1 MNKEEYMSLA
11 LKEAFK
17 AKKIDEVPVG
27 CIIVKNDKVLAR
39 AYNQKIRKKDP
50 TSHAEIECIKKAC
63 NKLKSYYL
71 DDCDMYI
78 TLEPCMMCTG
88 AIIQSRLRKIYIG
101 TKDSKGG
108 SIVSSIELSTVKNIN
123 HYPEIEI
130 GILQEECSK
139 ILKDF
144 FKEKRNKK

>member
-101 TKDSKGG
+101 TEDPKGG

>member
-1 MNKEEYMSLA
+1 MSLA

-71 DDCDMYI
+71 YDCDMYI

-101 TKDSKGG
+101 TKDPKGG

>member
-1 MNKEEYMSLA
+1 MSKEEYMSLA
-11 LKEAFK
+11 LKEALK
-17 AKKIDEVPVG
+17 ARKIDEVPVG

-39 AYNQKIRKKDP
+39 AYNKKIKKKDP

-63 NKLKSYYL
+63 KKLGSYYL
-71 DDCDMYI
+71 NDCDMYI

-101 TKDSKGG
+101 TKDPKGG
-108 SIVSSIELSTVKNIN
+108 SIVSSIELSAVKNIN
-123 HYPEIEI
+123 HYPEIEM

>member
-50 TSHAEIECIKKAC
+50 TSHAEIECNKKAC

-101 TKDSKGG
+101 TKDPKGG

>member
-50 TSHAEIECIKKAC
+50 TSHAEIECIKKSC

-101 TKDSKGG
+101 TKDPKGG

-130 GILQEECSK
+130 EILQEECSK

>member
-1 MNKEEYMSLA
+1 MKKEEYRSLA

-101 TKDSKGG
+101 TKDPKGG

>member
-27 CIIVKNDKVLAR
+27 CIIIKNDKVLAR

-101 TKDSKGG
+101 TKDPKGG

>member
-101 TKDSKGG
+101 TKDPKGG
-108 SIVSSIELSTVKNIN
+108 SVVSSIELSTVKNIN

-144 FKEKRNKK
+144 FKEKRNKV

>member
-1 MNKEEYMSLA
+1 MSKEEYMSLA
-11 LKEAFK
+11 IKEALK
-17 AKKIDEVPVG
+17 ARKIDEVPVG

-39 AYNQKIRKKDP
+39 AYNQKIKKKDP

-63 NKLKSYYL
+63 KKLGSYYL
-71 DDCDMYI
+71 NDCDMYI

-101 TKDSKGG
+101 TKDPKGG
-108 SIVSSIELSTVKNIN
+108 SIVSSIELSAVKNIN
-123 HYPEIEI
+123 HYPEIEM

>member
-101 TKDSKGG
+101 TKDPKGG

>member
-101 TKDSKGG
+101 TIDPKGG

>member
-1 MNKEEYMSLA
+1 MSLA

-101 TKDSKGG
+101 TKDPKGG

>member
-101 TKDSKGG
+101 TKDPKGG

-144 FKEKRNKK
+144 FKEKRNKV